1 MTSQTYST
9 EVLNGKKYVSTV
21 YRGTEYTLSS
31 GQFGWEVMTRRIGYG
46 GRFHMGGFKRFNTVA
61 ALVAGCKA
69 FGNASQ
75 VIALAYGIETAAAV
89 AA

>member
-46 GRFHMGGFKRFNTVA
+46 GSTHAGSAKRFDTLADVA
-61 ALVAGCKA
+61 KSCKA
-69 FGNASQ
+69 FGAAEQ
-75 VIALAYGIETAAAV
+75 IITLAYGV
-89 AA
+89 